1 MSLVG
6 IRGLWDQR
14 QPEDMSTSH
23 LAAAPGPVAPGL
35 ALHNVSIR
43 LGRRQVLDD
52 LSLSARPGR
61 VYGLLGPNGAGKSTT
76 FNVAL
81 GLLRPDAGDVEVLGA
96 PLCRASLS
104 RIGASVN
111 GPAFYPQ
118 LSAGVNLRI
127 HCYLTGT
134 STQVIEPL
142 LEHVGL
148 CDVGRKHVK
157 TFSTGMKVR
166 LALAQALLG
175 DPEVLILDEPGN
187 GLDPQGVIELRGL
200 LRDLAA
206 QGRTVIVS
214 SHVLGEMARTCDD
227 IGVLVGGRMAFEGP
241 LEEFAEAEDLEAAF
255 LTIVAGQG
263 VRR

>member
-1 MSLVG
+1 
-6 IRGLWDQR
+6 
-14 QPEDMSTSH
+14 MSTSH
-23 LAAAPGPVAPGL
+23 LATVHGPVPGL
-35 ALHNVSIR
+35 ALHDVSIR
-43 LGRRQVLDD
+43 LGSRQVLSG

-76 FNVAL
+76 FNIAL
-81 GLLRPDAGDVEVLGA
+81 GLLRPDAGRVEVLGS
-96 PLCRASLS
+96 PLSRASLAH
-104 RIGASVN
+104 IGACVN

-118 LSAGVNLRI
+118 LSARTNLRI
-127 HCYLTGT
+127 HCHLTGT
-134 STQVIEPL
+134 SPRVIAPL

-148 CDVGRKHVK
+148 PDVGRKHVRA
-157 TFSTGMKVR
+157 FSTGMKMR

-187 GLDPQGVIELRGL
+187 GLDPQGVIDLRRT

-227 IGVLVGGRMAFEGP
+227 IGVLVGGRMVFEGP
-241 LEEFAEAEDLEAAF
+241 LEDFAEEQDLEAAF
-255 LTIVAGQG
+255 LEAVIAQGAG
-263 VRR
+263 R